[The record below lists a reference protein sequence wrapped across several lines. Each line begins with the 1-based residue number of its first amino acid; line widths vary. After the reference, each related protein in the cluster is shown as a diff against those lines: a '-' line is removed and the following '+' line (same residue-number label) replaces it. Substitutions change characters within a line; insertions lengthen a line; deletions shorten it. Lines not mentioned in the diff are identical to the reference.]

1 MKFVDYKCLESLL
14 IEGEEIAT
22 EGLFTK
28 PQSNQNP
35 LFAKFDALVK
45 SAISATYVISDN
57 PKDVSDL
64 KVVKAYLKDK
74 YFPKSDFEQDV
85 NIGAAKAFY
94 AITSKYAME
103 KKLDFH
109 FTVGSID
116 DKYKMMWVNII
127 DNKYNRI
134 VAVLVGSKASVDKV
148 TYANMLKWYIDK
160 NK

>member
-1 MKFVDYKCLESLL
+1 MDSKCLESFL
-14 IEGEEIAT
+14 IPEYEIAT
-22 EGLFTK
+22 EGLFRK
-28 PQSNQNP
+28 PQSNQDP
-35 LFAKFDALVK
+35 MFAKFDALVK

-57 PKDVSDL
+57 PKDISDL
-64 KVVKAYLKDK
+64 KVVKEYLKDK
-74 YFPKSDFEQDV
+74 YFPKSEFEQDV

-94 AITSKYAME
+94 AITSKYAMQ

-116 DKYKMMWVNII
+116 DKYKMTWVNII

-134 VAVLVGSKASVDKV
+134 VAVLIGSKASIDKV